1 MNESSFIQNHRKMKE
16 SSFIQNHSKNNEI
29 FDKYNTLL

>member
-1 MNESSFIQNHRKMKE
+1 MNESSLIQNHRKMKE